1 MEFEYSYGR
10 LAEEDI
16 KKFEDKYKIKLP
28 KAYKEFLLT
37 HNGGKPV
44 IRRFKTAE
52 GTMTSS
58 VMLFFPLSEE
68 TELNLE
74 NYYRKYTQGSI
85 VPSNLMPI
93 GIDPA
98 DSLICLKI
106 EGEDKVY
113 FCDMDY
119 FEEDLELKDEYILLV
134 ADNFSEFLDSLGTS

>member
-1 MEFEYSYGR
+1 MEFEYSYSHI
-10 LAEEDI
+10 AEEDI
-16 KKFEDKYKIKLP
+16 KKFEDKYEVKLP
-28 KAYKEFLLT
+28 KAYKEFLLL

-68 TELNLE
+68 TEFNLE
-74 NYYRKYTQGSI
+74 NYYHIYTGGSI
-85 VPSNLMPI
+85 VPSNMMPI

-98 DSLICLKI
+98 DSLICLQI

-119 FEEDLELKDEYILLV
+119 FEEDQELKDEFILLV
-134 ADNFSEFLDSLGTS
+134 ADNFSTFLNNLFID

>member
-1 MEFEYSYGR
+1 MEFEYSFSR

-16 KKFEDKYKIKLP
+16 KKFEDKYEIKLP
-28 KAYKEFLLT
+28 KAYKEFLLL

-68 TELNLE
+68 TEFNLE
-74 NYYRKYTQGSI
+74 NYYRIYTEGSI
-85 VPSNLMPI
+85 VPSNMMPI

-98 DSLICLKI
+98 DSLICLQI
-106 EGEDKVY
+106 EDEDKVY

-119 FEEDLELKDEYILLV
+119 FEEDEELRKEFILLV
-134 ADNFSEFLDSLGTS
+134 ADNFSTFLNNLFTS